1 MTGSNG
7 EPCMQGHIFEH
18 FNSEDHIIFLENISI
33 TFTDKI
39 ESQNPEKRES
49 YWIHKYHGT

>member
-18 FNSEDHIIFLENISI
+18 FNSDDHIIFLENISV
-33 TFTDKI
+33 TFTDKT